1 MLWFWI
7 ILGCVAVLLFAV
19 LEFRAERKP
28 LQSRP
33 GRDEYHESGSDALRP
48 DIGGGG

>member
-19 LEFRAERKP
+19 LEIRAERKP
-28 LQSRP
+28 EKPHVQDHR
-33 GRDEYHESGSDALRP
+33 E
-48 DIGGGG
+48 GGGNVGMTGGG

>member
-7 ILGCVAVLLFAV
+7 ILGCLAVLLFAV

-28 LQSRP
+28 VKFRP
-33 GRDEYHESGSDALRP
+33 GKDDYRESGTDAL
-48 DIGGGG
+48 GGHYGE